1 MIHLQHKLNVTFSV
15 RTINFIQFHRQLCA
29 MGFRRK
35 RDGIQLAHRQRTKP
49 CIIRLLNIQYSL
61 FKFAHRTIV
70 SETMESMVHQMFQND
85 QEKKT
90 YHVNPEANN
99 NPGPANK
106 IIYHFALVKTCH
118 SSAAVDPQINSKRY
132 I

>member
-85 QEKKT
+85 QEKKRIMSILKPT
-90 YHVNPEANN
+90 
-99 NPGPANK
+99 
-106 IIYHFALVKTCH
+106 IIQDRLTKLYTTFPL
-118 SSAAVDPQINSKRY
+118 
-132 I
+132 